1 MQILLVLILAL
12 LSLPA
17 LYLLATT
24 LAAYFFRKEEKAPNR
39 FLNIGVLIPA
49 HNEEEGIGRTLRNVL
64 ACDYPANRREIFV
77 IADNCTDSTA
87 KAARAAG
94 ATVVERTDTV
104 NRGKGQAL
112 DWFLNNQKELYRH
125 TDAIAIIDADTSP
138 ENGFLR
144 ELSLSLSQP
153 EIDVVQAYNGVS
165 NPGAGWRPGLID
177 AAFNVFNHLRVAG
190 ACLLGGSCMLKG
202 NGMAFRTRL
211 LQETGWPSH
220 SIVEDMEYSLLLL
233 QRGISVHYNPDAVI
247 RSEMVRS
254 GKNASSQRS
263 RWEGGRF
270 NLVAQLTAPIFRRFI
285 TTGSKEYLIALAEL
299 VVPPL
304 SLLVLLF
311 AVGTLLAL
319 IPGDPRWLLLP
330 TIWWLVLLFYVA
342 SGQLQRNAPL
352 STWAVLLASPLYI
365 LWKIPIY
372 AAMLVRK
379 KSAAW
384 VRTAREPD
392 NNNQKP

>member
-1 MQILLVLILAL
+1 MDIIITIVIVL

-17 LYLLATT
+17 LYLFLTT
-24 LAAYFFRKEEKAPNR
+24 IAAYFFRKEENGPNH

-49 HNEEEGIGRTLRNVL
+49 HNEEEGITRTVQNVL

-77 IADNCTDSTA
+77 IADNCTDHTA
-87 KAARAAG
+87 NAARNAG
-94 ATVVERTDTV
+94 ATVCERTDTI

-112 DWFLNNQKELYRH
+112 DWFLRNHMNLYRD
-125 TDAIAIIDADTSP
+125 TDVITIIDADTAP
-138 ENGFLR
+138 EIGFLR
-144 ELSLSLSQP
+144 EISLSLSQP
-153 EIDVVQAYNGVS
+153 RIEAVQAYNGVS
-165 NPGAGWRPGLID
+165 NPRAGWRPGLID

-190 ACLLGGSCMLKG
+190 AFLLGGSCMLKG
-202 NGMAFRTRL
+202 NGMAFRTKL
-211 LQETGWPSH
+211 LQSTGWPSH

-233 QRGISVHYNPDAVI
+233 QQGTSVHYNPEAVI

-270 NLVAQLTAPIFRRFI
+270 NLVAELTLPLFKRFM
-285 TTGSKEYLIALAEL
+285 TTGSPQYLVALAEL

-311 AVGTLLAL
+311 LGGTILAL
-319 IPGDPRWLLLP
+319 LPGDPRWLLVP
-330 TIWWLVLLFYVA
+330 VSWWAILFFYVA
-342 SGQLQRNAPL
+342 SGQIQRKAPL
-352 STWAVLLASPLYI
+352 STWAVLLSAPLYV

-372 AAMLVRK
+372 AAMLIRK
-379 KSAAW
+379 KSEAW
-384 VRTAREPD
+384 IRTAREPD
-392 NNNQKP
+392 TNS